1 MSAHGLDPAPSPGAG
16 APIRPDSSERAQL
29 VEPRGAPSRAG
40 RLSRR
45 SAAISGS
52 IVAVAWLVLVFGSAL
67 ADVNAAQSRAQ
78 QTRDDN
84 AALQIRLDQG
94 RAEID
99 LIQTDA
105 FLRLQARAYG
115 LGERGER
122 AFALEAGTPLME
134 PIVPLG
140 DALTPE
146 PPRSPLDEWLRLLFG

>member
-1 MSAHGLDPAPSPGAG
+1 MVQQETDPVAPPGTSLALAPAG
-16 APIRPDSSERAQL
+16 ADRAQL
-29 VEPRGAPSRAG
+29 MEPRGTPSRAG

-52 IVAVAWLVLVFGSAL
+52 LLATAWLVLVFGSAL
-67 ADVNAAQSRAQ
+67 GDVNAAQRRAQ
-78 QTRDDN
+78 QMRHDN
-84 AALQIRLDQG
+84 AALQMRLDQG

-99 LIQTDA
+99 LIQTDD

-115 LGERGER
+115 MGERGER